1 MKFLKT
7 IRGKGL
13 LMASIIASQ
22 AVYAQSPL
30 SLAQAI
36 DTLFANNPQ
45 LQTARLRILESRKM
59 ENTSLD
65 LPATSASFEYG
76 SVNSYYTDTK
86 IGLSQGFAFPTV
98 YKTQRRLQE
107 AVTTKAQLSEAEIK
121 TALRKEV
128 SLLYYQVLLLEQKRN
143 LLRQADTLYGSF
155 LKRQEERFRAGD
167 INILEKTAAETQRM
181 QIGNQLQL
189 LSTSI
194 QLTLTQFNTLLNAR
208 TFYRPSDNNAK
219 AVLLSLPDTSMISN
233 RPLVKVSRQ
242 QEEIAL
248 RDIAVQKSRLLPHFT
263 VGYINQSFRGTQ
275 LINGLEKS
283 YSASDRFS
291 SALLG
296 VNLPLFTKSIR
307 ARIDAGKITAD
318 IARSETQTL
327 YLQQQSLMNQL
338 LTRYQRSASQL
349 SYYENYALRQARLI
363 RERSEEQMKA
373 GAVGYIEWMML
384 VNQSI
389 QIESD
394 YFEALHEWNMSVLEL
409 NSFTNN

>member
-7 IRGKGL
+7 IRGTGL

-22 AVYAQSPL
+22 AVCAQSPL